1 MERGL
6 FKAIGIFLTTAVAVV
21 ILDLLTKEL
30 AEKYLLREVRVLPFL
45 ELYLIYNK
53 GAAFGLFSEAPDYIR
68 RPLLLIAPV
77 VGFLFVFWYVLKRRS
92 FFSSF
97 SMGLIGGGAL
107 GNLYD
112 RALLGKVRDFVHL
125 HIGEYYWPAFNLADA
140 SITLGVMLFLGE
152 YLFRERPFKDLV
164 NRTR

>member
-1 MERGL
+1 MGKKLYRQ
-6 FKAIGIFLTTAVAVV
+6 AGIFLTTATAVV

-30 AEKYLLREVRVLPFL
+30 AEEYLLREVRLLPFL

-53 GAAFGLFSEAPDYIR
+53 GAAFGLLSDLPDSLR
-68 RPLLLIAPV
+68 VPLLLLTPV
-77 VGFLFVFWYVLKRRS
+77 VGFFLAFWYALRS
-92 FFSSF
+92 PGKFSAL

-112 RALLGKVRDFVHL
+112 RAVLGKVRDFVHL

-140 SITLGVMLFLGE
+140 SITIGVFLFLGE
-152 YLFRERPFKDLV
+152 YLLREGPLKDLV